1 MPAIKESTGISPLT
15 IITDGTSL
23 LDWRITATEGKLGKL
38 GKNYLKPKFDPIPN
52 GAAGS
57 WLSNTAWIADSLDQG
72 YTFNT
77 GEATIIC
84 IEFKHEGDANILPAH
99 IGNLMLVEGS
109 TMPTQYDETTNL
121 FKGTITNGCI
131 AVSTYQ
137 DSSGTFQTGKTQYLY
152 AGEGEDGISHL
163 YYVLQSRIPQ
173 RCKTFAIPVKKN
185 TQYCVKSFNS
195 AYTDIKISLGFLT
208 APGTITPAV
217 TSCSPLP
224 QKSIPGNETFNEN
237 TEQWINLVS
246 SHWRNTSHFQVAV
259 DARPLLYKY
268 CESFATLKAGTYKV
282 MCDVWGNNRFSGSG
296 GWWTGIS
303 QYRGN
308 VNDNFD
314 DTGASTNE
322 WFALIAEDNTQII
335 QKTEIIPT
343 GTTRNQPISYGAP
356 YPNYWHKEVTFTLAA
371 DTKVGLMHSAYYSSN
386 SDPNYAYFRF
396 MIVDSDVEAVE
407 FTTTNADPC
416 DMTGYSAWEPYTV
429 TLSVSVSSPGGGV
442 RNYDI
447 NIDDYLTAGQ
457 SISLQDTGIII
468 ETWYGRNTLD
478 SDSDIPP
485 VWYAKYYEGQE
496 INMWAEQRPA
506 QINIYDIFEPQN
518 GFDHNGIAILMP
530 SEVISDKEDGGRWD
544 INMIHPIDEY
554 GKWSYIVGQNT
565 VKVNGQLF
573 RIDETE
579 INIDAD
585 SEYIQAHAKHITYDM
600 SDYWIEEASIEASD
614 GVDYVTKLS
623 AAKVHDFPNQ
633 QHIVGEYVF
642 DVRSDLD
649 GPIKQEV
656 KDESMIAALFGNDDS
671 LAVRYG
677 GQLYRDNFHM
687 SVYKAMENA
696 PSGLAFDIRYKKE
709 LTKISFRI
717 DFSEWITNLI
727 CVDNFG
733 SLFAVWYDTS
743 GDWIVHHHKTKR
755 VHFTYA
761 ELVDPDYA
769 IERLGKDAM
778 NLWADVNTPKIS
790 IKVEV
795 ANIKDDPAYKDFL
808 NLQNYDVGYRG
819 KVHVEHLGIDVEMK
833 IVSIRR
839 NELTG
844 EAISIT
850 LGNTRNSLIRST
862 VMSQTVSS
870 GNSIADKQAA
880 TIEALRQETSSAIES
895 LNERVSELETEYVEI
910 EGTSPM
916 VFTGTGEVLSDYIIY
931 GAQGGVGEQTQEG
944 YVIPVSISAPGETT
958 ITVDIPITAPLGEN
972 ETITYSQAEVD
983 IPTFDGETVIT
994 IGTAVPPDKIYI
1006 KYRVPDNSVE
1016 EVNNNE

>member
-38 GKNYLKPKFDPIPN
+38 GKNYLKQKTTPIPN
-52 GAAGS
+52 GCIGTYAGRAAAS
-57 WLSNTAWIADSLDQG
+57 ADILTG

-77 GEATIIC
+77 GNNTKIYGI
-84 IEFKHEGDANILPAH
+84 FSYPNGGDGNVIRPADM
-99 IGNLMLVEGS
+99 GNLMMVEG
-109 TMPTQYDETTNL
+109 TT
-121 FKGTITNGCI
+121 
-131 AVSTYQ
+131 
-137 DSSGTFQTGKTQYLY
+137 
-152 AGEGEDGISHL
+152 
-163 YYVLQSRIPQ
+163 IP
-173 RCKTFAIPVKKN
+173 
-185 TQYCVKSFNS
+185 S
-195 AYTDIKISLGFLT
+195 AYDADTDLCKEPIYQGTVYYQNYNDGAVVGTSQMFFAGTDQYGRTNTFIDSYWTDRRTHIGPITVKPNTDYSVRLFGCSYPTMLLGFNAVT
-208 APGTITPAV
+208 AAGTITPQFTAL
-217 TSCSPLP
+217 SG
-224 QKSIPGNETFNEN
+224 QKSIPANGSFVTN
-237 TEQWINLVS
+237 TEQWINLAYQYYDS
-246 SHWRNTSHFQVAV
+246 QR
-259 DARPLLYKY
+259 ARIPMPIDLRPIRYEF
-268 CESFATLKAGTYKV
+268 CESFAELKAGTYKL
-282 MCDVWGNNRFSGSG
+282 MIDEWGNYDLGSDWIGFSPYSG
-296 GWWTGIS
+296 C
-303 QYRGN
+303 YE
-308 VNDNFD
+308 DNWD
-314 DTGASTNE
+314 GQQSGAYE
-322 WFALIAEDNTQII
+322 WFALVKEDNTPVIS
-335 QKTEIIPT
+335 KT
-343 GTTRNQPISYGAP
+343 RLFDASMDSYENRRSKTSP
-356 YPNYWHKEVTFTLAA
+356 FPNYFHKEFTFTLTE
-371 DTKVGLMHSAYYSSN
+371 DTKVGLMHKAYYHSVV
-386 SDPNYAYFRF
+386 YAYLPYFRF
-396 MIVDSDVEAVE
+396 MIVDSTEEAE
-407 FTTTNADPC
+407 AFTTTGASPVDIN
-416 DMTGYSAWEPYTV
+416 GYSAWEPYTI
-429 TLSVSVSSPGGGV
+429 TLSISVSSTGGGI
-442 RNYDI
+442 RQYDLKM
-447 NIDDYLTAGQ
+447 DDYITAGQ
-457 SISLQDTGIII
+457 SISLQDTGTII

-506 QINIYDIFEPQN
+506 QINIYDISEPQN
-518 GFDHNGIAILMP
+518 GYNHNGIAILMP
-530 SEVISDKEDGGRWD
+530 SEVISDKEDRGRWE
-544 INMIHPIDEY
+544 INIIHPIDDY

-585 SEYIQAHAKHITYDM
+585 SEYIKAHAKHITYDM

-614 GVDYVTKLS
+614 GADYVTKLS
-623 AAKVHDFPNQ
+623 AARVHDFPNQ
-633 QHIVGEYVF
+633 QHIVGEYIF
-642 DVRSDLD
+642 DIRSDLD
-649 GPIKQEV
+649 GPINQTI
-656 KDESMIAALFGNDDS
+656 KDESMIAALFGADDS

-677 GQLYRDNFHM
+677 GQLYRDNFHL

-696 PSGLAFDIRYKKE
+696 PSGLAFDIRYRKE

-727 CVDNFG
+727 CVDNYNN
-733 SLFAVWYDTS
+733 LFAVWYDTS

-761 ELVDPDYA
+761 DYDPDNA
-769 IERLGKDAM
+769 MDRLSKDAM
-778 NLWADVNTPKIS
+778 NLWAEVNTPKIS
-790 IKVEV
+790 IIVEV

-880 TIEALRQETSSAIES
+880 TLEALRQDTAAALEE
-895 LNERVSELETEYVEI
+895 LNERVAELETEYVEI

-916 VFTGTGEVLSDYIIY
+916 VFMGTGEVLSDYIIY

-958 ITVDIPITAPLGEN
+958 VTVNVPIAAPLGEN
-972 ETITYSQAEVD
+972 ETITYSQSEVD

-994 IGTAVPPDKIYI
+994 IGTTVPPDKIYI

-1016 EVNNNE
+1016 EANNNE

>member
-1 MPAIKESTGISPLT
+1 MPAIKETTGASPLT

-38 GKNYLKPKFDPIPN
+38 GKNYLKPKTTAIPN
-52 GAAGS
+52 GAVGTMYVNAP
-57 WLSNTAWIADSLDQG
+57 WQVNE
-72 YTFNT
+72 YFTFNS
-77 GEATIIC
+77 GDATIFTMM
-84 IEFKHEGDANILPAH
+84 FKHEGDAAIAPSH
-99 IGNLMLVEGS
+99 IGDIMMVEGD
-109 TMPTQYDETTNL
+109 TIPTSYDADTTL
-121 FKGTITNGCI
+121 FKETIYQGNIKWHNDAVTVGT
-131 AVSTYQ
+131 
-137 DSSGTFQTGKTQYLY
+137 TQGLY
-152 AGEGEDGISHL
+152 AGDTCYGETNNYGQTAEFIT
-163 YYVLQSRIPQ
+163 Q
-173 RCKTFAIPVKKN
+173 RCKSFAMAIKPNTDYSVRMFNSPYNDIKMSYQLWTPSGTVTPTFVD
-185 TQYCVKSFNS
+185 CS
-195 AYTDIKISLGFLT
+195 AYT
-208 APGTITPAV
+208 
-217 TSCSPLP
+217 
-224 QKSIPGNETFNEN
+224 QKSIPENGTFNRN
-237 TEQWINLVS
+237 TEQWIDLVC
-246 SHWRNTSHFQVAV
+246 SHDRFVSGYFPLPC
-259 DARPLLYKY
+259 DARPLRYDHCNY
-268 CESFATLKAGTYKV
+268 YAALKAGTYKV
-282 MCDVWGNNRFSGSG
+282 MIDTWGNNRF
-296 GWWTGIS
+296 WNPALATGI
-303 QYRGN
+303 QNYTGC
-308 VNDNFD
+308 VYDNFSYS
-314 DTGASTNE
+314 DTQGNE
-322 WFALIAEDNTQII
+322 WFALIAENNTAII
-335 QKTEIIPT
+335 QKSDILPS
-343 GTTRNQPISYGAP
+343 GISSKTKAISDGAP
-356 YPNYWHKEVTFTLAA
+356 YPNYFHKEVEFTLTA
-371 DTKVGLMHSAYYSSN
+371 DTKVGLFHRAYYKSAGT
-386 SDPNYAYFRF
+386 PIPAYHRF
-396 MIVDSDVEAVE
+396 MIVDSDVEAEE
-407 FTTTNADPC
+407 FTTTGAVPC
-416 DMTGYSAWEPYTV
+416 DMNGYSAWEPYTV
-429 TLSVSVSSPGGGV
+429 TLSVSVSSSGGGI
-442 RNYDI
+442 RNYDL
-447 NIDDYLTAGQ
+447 NVDDYLTAGQ
-457 SISLQDTGIII
+457 SISLQDTGTII
-468 ETWYGRNTLD
+468 ETWYGRNILD
-478 SDSDIPP
+478 CDSDIPP
-485 VWYAKYYEGQE
+485 IWYAKYYEGQE
-496 INMWAEQRPA
+496 VNMWAESRPA
-506 QINIYDIFEPQN
+506 QINVYDISEPQN
-518 GFDHNGIAILMP
+518 GYNHNGIAILMP

-544 INMIHPIDEY
+544 ISMIHPIDEY
-554 GKWSYIVGQNT
+554 GKWTYIVGQNT
-565 VKVNGQLF
+565 IKVNGQIF

-600 SDYWIEEASIEASD
+600 LDYWIADASIEASD
-614 GVDYVTKLS
+614 GADYVTKLS
-623 AAKVHDFPNQ
+623 AARIHDFPNQ

-649 GPIKQEV
+649 GPIKQEI
-656 KDESMIAALFGNDDS
+656 KDESMIAALFGADDS

-677 GQLYRDNFHM
+677 GQLYRDNFHL

-733 SLFAVWYDTS
+733 SLVAVWYDTS

-769 IERLGKDAM
+769 IERLDKDTM
-778 NLWADVNTPKIS
+778 NLWAEVSTPKIS

-795 ANIKDDPAYKDFL
+795 ANIKNDPAYKDFL
-808 NLQNYDVGYRG
+808 NLQNYDVGYKG

-895 LNERVSELETEYVEI
+895 LNERVSELEAEYVEI

-972 ETITYSQAEVD
+972 ETITYSQSEVD

-994 IGTAVPPDKIYI
+994 IGTTVPPDKIYI